1 MIAEPPR
8 ITGMSPMTKI
18 LLALLTLGPAQSR
31 QHYNGYGKRIG
42 SASTDSAGTTTNNE
56 AVAGATRRS
65 A

>member
-31 QHYNGYGKRIG
+31 QHYNGYGKRI
-42 SASTDSAGTTTNNE
+42 ASTDSAGTTTNNE